1 MANHKSALKRI
12 KQSLKSRE
20 RNRTA
25 KAALRTVVKKFNA
38 AVIKDTAEAKAVL
51 AEAVPTIAK
60 AASRG
65 IIHKNTAARSISRLT
80 KKLNKAAA
88 V

>member
-12 KQSLKSRE
+12 KQALKSRE

-25 KAALRTVVKKFNA
+25 KAALRTIVKKFNA
-38 AVIKDTAEAKAVL
+38 VVVKDSAEAKVVL

-80 KKLNKAAA
+80 KKLNKAAT

>member
-25 KAALRTVVKKFNA
+25 KAALRTIVKKFNA
-38 AVIKDTAEAKAVL
+38 TVGKDATEAKAVL

-80 KKLNKAAA
+80 KKLNKAAT

>member
-12 KQSLKSRE
+12 KQSLKRRE

-25 KAALRTVVKKFNA
+25 KAELRSIVKKFNSA
-38 AVIKDTAEAKAVL
+38 LAKDAAEAKAVL
-51 AEAVPTIAK
+51 ADAVPTIAK

-65 IIHKNTAARSISRLT
+65 IIHKNTAARSISRLA
-80 KKLNKAAA
+80 KKLNKAAT

>member
-1 MANHKSALKRI
+1 
-12 KQSLKSRE
+12 
-20 RNRTA
+20 
-25 KAALRTVVKKFNA
+25 VKKFNA
-38 AVIKDTAEAKAVL
+38 AVVKDSAEAKAVL

-80 KKLNKAAA
+80 KKLNKAAT